1 VADRLGGKT
10 FEEINEQGMVLDAVL
25 RLMDDQQTVID
36 ECTEGVDTVVFTGC
50 GSSYYM
56 ALAADVHYRGITG
69 RSSTSCPASEILLY
83 PDAIFE
89 TRKSY
94 LLVVLSRSGATTEVL
109 RAVEVARDRGIPCL
123 AIGCYEDSPVSKIAA
138 FNLTIAE
145 AAEESV
151 CTTKSF
157 SGMLFAAQKFAC
169 MKARDTKRLGELR
182 QVAASAATNLN
193 RWGEFMAEVARRD
206 ELQQF
211 VFLGSG
217 PLYGIACEGK
227 MKLKEM
233 ALVPSDAFHS
243 LEYRHGPKSVAT
255 EEFLITQFVSSSG
268 ASVEKVLLEEL
279 KGFGASTLVVC
290 DTADDEL
297 RRQAD
302 FLVELGMPLD
312 DFCKSVAYIPF
323 VQLLAYHKA
332 DSRGIDTDTP
342 RHLHHFVDLD

>member
-1 VADRLGGKT
+1 VADRPGAKT
-10 FEEINEQGMVLDAVL
+10 FEEINEQGMVLEAVL
-25 RLMDDQQTVID
+25 RLMDGQQGVID
-36 ECTEGVDTVVFTGC
+36 ECTDGVDTVVFTGC

-56 ALAADVHYRGITG
+56 ALAADVHYRAITG
-69 RSSTSCPASEILLY
+69 RLSTSCPASEIFLY
-83 PDAIFE
+83 PHTMFE
-89 TRKSY
+89 AGKNY

-123 AIGCYEDSPVSKIAA
+123 AIGCYEDSPLSRITP
-138 FNLTIAE
+138 FRFIIPE
-145 AAEESV
+145 AGEESV

-157 SGMLFAAQKFAC
+157 SGMLLAAQIFAC
-169 MKARDTKRLGELR
+169 MKAGDAKRLGELQ
-182 QVAASAATNLN
+182 QVAGSAATNLN
-193 RWGEFMAEVARRD
+193 RWGEFMAGVARRD

-217 PLYGIACEGK
+217 PLYGTACEGK

-268 ASVEKVLLEEL
+268 ASVEKVLLEEV
-279 KGFGASTLVVC
+279 KGFGARTLVVC
-290 DTADDEL
+290 DTADDGL
-297 RRQAD
+297 RRNAD
-302 FLVELGMPLD
+302 FLVELGGPLD

-332 DSRGIDTDTP
+332 ASRGIDTDAP

>member
-25 RLMDDQQTVID
+25 RLMGDQQTVID

-50 GSSYYM
+50 GSNYYM

-69 RSSTSCPASEILLY
+69 RSSTSCPASDILLY
-83 PDAIFE
+83 PDTMFE
-89 TRKSY
+89 TGKSY
-94 LLVVLSRSGATTEVL
+94 LLVVLSRSGATTEAR
-109 RAVEVARDRGIPCL
+109 RAAEIARDRGIPCL
-123 AIGCYEDSPVSKIAA
+123 AIGCYEDSPVSGISP
-138 FNLTIAE
+138 FRFIIPE
-145 AAEESV
+145 AVEESV

-157 SGMLFAAQKFAC
+157 SGMLLAAQVFAC
-169 MKARDTKRLGELR
+169 MKAGDAKRLGELR
-182 QVAASAATNLN
+182 QVAGAAATNLN
-193 RWGEFMAEVARRD
+193 RWGDFMAGVARRD
-206 ELQQF
+206 DLQQF

-217 PLYGIACEGK
+217 PLYGIACEAK

-255 EEFLITQFVSSSG
+255 EEFLITQFISSSG
-268 ASVEKVLLEEL
+268 ASVEKVLLEEV

-297 RRQAD
+297 RKNAD
-302 FLVELGMPLD
+302 FLVELGVPLD
-312 DFCKSVAYIPF
+312 DFCKSVAYVPL

-332 DSRGIDTDTP
+332 ASRGIDTDTP
-342 RHLHHFVDLD
+342 RHLQHFVDLD